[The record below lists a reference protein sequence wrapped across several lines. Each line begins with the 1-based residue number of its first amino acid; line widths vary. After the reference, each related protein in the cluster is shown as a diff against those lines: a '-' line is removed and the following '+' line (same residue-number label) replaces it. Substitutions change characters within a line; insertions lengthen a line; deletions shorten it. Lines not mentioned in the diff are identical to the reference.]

1 MLFFF
6 FLIVLVTVSF
16 PHNINIGGIWDV
28 VDFAVVFSTGK
39 VTKGPLSQEQLPTT
53 GNP

>member
-1 MLFFF
+1 MQRGFLSLFLFHTKS
-6 FLIVLVTVSF
+6 IWG
-16 PHNINIGGIWDV
+16 IGDV

-39 VTKGPLSQEQLPTT
+39 VTKGPLSQEETPTT